1 MTANSNEN
9 DPLLAQ
15 KRLLGTLK
23 NIVNK
28 AEKYFEEDEGESP
41 STNKKDPAYKFI
53 KSKTKSNPNWKSE
66 LNDEEKEYLKNH
78 PSPMFERQANFHKRF
93 LAHRRFKK
101 GKGELIINGIKQ
113 NKQVEQSEN
122 HIEISNLENKINST
136 PIKDESYKN
145 VIKQHAVLNCPNCG
159 SSINK
164 NDLFCGEC
172 GFKLEGIKPIQEKGE
187 KKEENLIEFKKENNI
202 ENPINK
208 KSSESKKEV
217 KAQENKVNEIT
228 TEKQSHNN
236 LPIETLKI
244 LKTFFDDQLIVESEY
259 NILRKSALNLS
270 NNSDCDSSSN
280 NELIPSIKS
289 ISREK
294 LAELKVLFDQEL
306 IDKEEYDLLRR
317 NLLFEK

>member
-28 AEKYFEEDEGESP
+28 AENYFEEDEGESL

-66 LNDEEKEYLKNH
+66 LNDDEKEYLKNH
-78 PSPMFERQANFHKRF
+78 PSPIFERQDAFNQRF
-93 LAHRRFKK
+93 LAHKKFKK

-113 NKQVEQSEN
+113 NELGEQIEK
-122 HIEISNLENKINST
+122 HKEISNLENKTNST
-136 PIKDESYKN
+136 PINDESYKN
-145 VIKQHAVLNCPNCG
+145 VIKHHAVLNCSNCG

-172 GFKLEGIKPIQEKGE
+172 GFKLEVIKPAREKGE
-187 KKEENLIEFKKENNI
+187 NKEENSIEFKKEKNI
-202 ENPINK
+202 ENQIYN
-208 KSSESKKEV
+208 KSSESKKEE
-217 KAQENKVNEIT
+217 KAQENKVNEIAT
-228 TEKQSHNN
+228 KKLSYNN

-270 NNSDCDSSSN
+270 NS

-306 IDKEEYDLLRR
+306 IHKEEYDLLRR
-317 NLLFEK
+317 NLLFKDK